1 MVKKE
6 AKAMNQTQL
15 RKCLEAMTDSTVL
28 PYQNAVITDT
38 RYPMLGIRVGKLRQL
53 ARQIAREDWQSLT
66 QPCSFET
73 YEQVLVTGLIIAY
86 ARVPFDRKTNAL
98 RTILPCLDSWA
109 MTDTIVP
116 TLKPRKQELEQVR
129 AFALECL
136 AGQEEYTVR
145 FGVIMLMD
153 YFLTQEETAWT
164 AEQLTAIR
172 DERYYVRMAVAW
184 CLAEMAVHD
193 PQRVLQILRE
203 GKLDTFTHRKT
214 IQKMQES
221 LRISPQLQQEAKLL
235 KERQR

>member
-1 MVKKE
+1 
-6 AKAMNQTQL
+6 MNQIQL
-15 RKCLEAMTDSTVL
+15 RECLEAMTDSTLL

-38 RYPMLGIRVGKLRQL
+38 HYPMLGVRVGKLRQL

-66 QPCSFET
+66 VPDSFET
-73 YEQVLVTGLIIAY
+73 YEQVLVTGLVIAC
-86 ARVPFDRKTNAL
+86 ARVPFDSKTDAL
-98 RTILPCLDSWA
+98 RMLLPHLDSWA
-109 MTDTIVP
+109 MTDTIAP

-153 YFLTQEETAWT
+153 YFLTPEETAWT
-164 AEQLTAIR
+164 AERLTAIR

-184 CLAEMAVHD
+184 CLTEMAVHD

-203 GKLDTFTHRKT
+203 GKLDPFTHRKT
-214 IQKMQES
+214 IRKMQES
-221 LRISPQLQQEAKLL
+221 FRISPQVQQQAKLL
-235 KERQR
+235 KERVQ